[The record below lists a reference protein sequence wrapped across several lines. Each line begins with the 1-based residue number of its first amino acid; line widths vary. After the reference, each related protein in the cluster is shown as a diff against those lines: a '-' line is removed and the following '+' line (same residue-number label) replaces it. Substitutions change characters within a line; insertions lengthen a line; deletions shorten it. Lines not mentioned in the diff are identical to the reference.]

1 MRKFTIYSLQLTVL
15 ALIILGILFFV
26 VSRINQR
33 QELISPVS
41 KDEKVLSLNQWFPK
55 HLPAGRHGILGVFTG
70 TPNITAKAALF
81 LDTKNGEILYSKN
94 AKEKLPIASLAK
106 VMTVLIALEHKNL
119 EDKYL
124 VSRQATEMEPD
135 EMILLPGETL
145 TLKELLYGIF
155 LVSAND
161 AAEVLA
167 EGTVISRDE
176 FLKLMNEKTKQ
187 LGMKDTNFVN
197 PTGLDEDSGNTYSTA
212 FDLAILT
219 RHIIKNYPEVVEISK
234 TEHIIMPL
242 TNTHQDYEMYSGINL
257 LTTYPG
263 VVGFK
268 TGYTPE
274 AGLTIIT
281 LARKNNHEVIGVI
294 LGSDNRREETKE
306 LLDYSFA
313 ELK

>member
-1 MRKFTIYSLQLTVL
+1 LFSAIIG
-15 ALIILGILFFV
+15 ALVFG
-26 VSRINQR
+26 VSRINQK
-33 QELISPVS
+33 QELISPVA
-41 KDEKVLSLNQWFPK
+41 KGEKVLSLNQWFP
-55 HLPAGRHGILGVFTG
+55 REVLGVFTG
-70 TPNITAKAALF
+70 TPHIKADAALF
-81 LDTKNGEILYSKN
+81 LDTINGDILYSKN
-94 AKEKLPIASLAK
+94 AKERLPIASLTK
-106 VMTVLIALEHKNL
+106 IMTVLIALEHKNL
-119 EDKYL
+119 DDKYL
-124 VSRQATEMEPD
+124 VSRQATEVEPD

-145 TLKELLYGIF
+145 TLKDLLYGIF

-167 EGTVISRDE
+167 EDTVSSRGE
-176 FLKLMNEKTKQ
+176 FLKLMNEKAIQ
-187 LGMKDTNFVN
+187 LGMKDTKFVN

-219 RHIIKNYPEVVEISK
+219 RHIIKNYPEIVEISK
-234 TEHIIMPL
+234 IEHIILPA
-242 TNTHQDYEMYSGINL
+242 TETHQDYEMYSGINL

-281 LARKNNHEVIGVI
+281 LARKDSREVIGVI
-294 LGSDNRREETKE
+294 LGSDNRREETRE

>member
-1 MRKFTIYSLQLTVL
+1 MRKFAIYILQVTVL
-15 ALIILGILFFV
+15 VLVVFGVLFFAV
-26 VSRINQR
+26 FRINQR
-33 QELISPVS
+33 QELISPVA
-41 KDEKVLSLNQWFPK
+41 KEEKVLSLNQWFP
-55 HLPAGRHGILGVFTG
+55 REVLGVFTG
-70 TPNITAKAALF
+70 TPHIKADAALF
-81 LDTKNGEILYSKN
+81 LDTINGDILYSKN
-94 AKEKLPIASLAK
+94 AKERLPIASLTK
-106 VMTVLIALEHKNL
+106 IMTVLIALEHKNL
-119 EDKYL
+119 DDKYL
-124 VSRQATEMEPD
+124 VSRQATEVEPD

-145 TLKELLYGIF
+145 TLKDLLYGIF

-167 EGTVISRDE
+167 EDTVSSRGE
-176 FLKLMNEKTKQ
+176 FLKLMNEKAIQ
-187 LGMKDTNFVN
+187 LGMKDTKFVN

-219 RHIIKNYPEVVEISK
+219 RHIIKNYPEIVEISK
-234 TEHIIMPL
+234 IEHIILPA
-242 TNTHQDYEMYSGINL
+242 TETHQDYEMYSGINL

-281 LARKNNHEVIGVI
+281 LARKDSREVIGVI
-294 LGSDNRREETKE
+294 LGSDNRREETRE

>member
-1 MRKFTIYSLQLTVL
+1 MFSAIIG
-15 ALIILGILFFV
+15 ALVFG
-26 VSRINQR
+26 VSRINQK
-33 QELISPVS
+33 QELISPVA
-41 KDEKVLSLNQWFPK
+41 KGEKVLSLNQWFP
-55 HLPAGRHGILGVFTG
+55 REVLGVFTG
-70 TPNITAKAALF
+70 TPHIKADAALF
-81 LDTKNGEILYSKN
+81 LDTINGDILYSKN
-94 AKEKLPIASLAK
+94 AKERLPIASLTK
-106 VMTVLIALEHKNL
+106 IMTVLIALEHKNL
-119 EDKYL
+119 DDKYL
-124 VSRQATEMEPD
+124 VSRQATEVEPD

-145 TLKELLYGIF
+145 TLKDLLYGIF

-167 EGTVISRDE
+167 EDTVSSRGE
-176 FLKLMNEKTKQ
+176 FLKLMNEKAIQ
-187 LGMKDTNFVN
+187 LGMKDTKFVN

-219 RHIIKNYPEVVEISK
+219 RHIIKNYPEIVEISK
-234 TEHIIMPL
+234 IEHIILPA
-242 TNTHQDYEMYSGINL
+242 TETHQDYEMYSGINL

-281 LARKNNHEVIGVI
+281 LARKDSREVIGVI
-294 LGSDNRREETKE
+294 LGSDNRREETRE

>member
-1 MRKFTIYSLQLTVL
+1 MAILG
-15 ALIILGILFFV
+15 ALIFGI
-26 VSRINQR
+26 SRINQR

-41 KDEKVLSLNQWFPK
+41 KDEKVLSLNKWFPK
-55 HLPAGRHGILGVFTG
+55 HLPAC
-70 TPNITAKAALF
+70 
-81 LDTKNGEILYSKN
+81 
-94 AKEKLPIASLAK
+94 
-106 VMTVLIALEHKNL
+106 
-119 EDKYL
+119 
-124 VSRQATEMEPD
+124 RQ
-135 EMILLPGETL
+135 
-145 TLKELLYGIF
+145 
-155 LVSAND
+155 
-161 AAEVLA
+161 
-167 EGTVISRDE
+167 E

-219 RHIIKNYPEVVEISK
+219 RHIIKHYPEVVEISK
-234 TEHIIMPL
+234 TEHIILPL

>member
-55 HLPAGRHGILGVFTG
+55 HLPAGR
-70 TPNITAKAALF
+70 
-81 LDTKNGEILYSKN
+81 
-94 AKEKLPIASLAK
+94 
-106 VMTVLIALEHKNL
+106 
-119 EDKYL
+119 
-124 VSRQATEMEPD
+124 Q
-135 EMILLPGETL
+135 
-145 TLKELLYGIF
+145 
-155 LVSAND
+155 
-161 AAEVLA
+161 
-167 EGTVISRDE
+167 E